1 MKGKL
6 PKEGMVQVS
15 AQCSHFLTG
24 RIPLKMEDP
33 GSCHISCEVENRQF
47 LSCLLDQGS
56 GISLMAQKTADEI
69 GLLKR
74 IKLANV
80 HLKLADQSIIKLR
93 GIVED
98 VLVKVDKFILLVDFM
113 ILDMEEDKNMPILFG
128 RPFLAIGDVT
138 LHARDN
144 TVTFRSMERR

>member
-1 MKGKL
+1 
-6 PKEGMVQVS
+6 
-15 AQCSHFLTG
+15 
-24 RIPLKMEDP
+24 
-33 GSCHISCEVENRQF
+33 
-47 LSCLLDQGS
+47 
-56 GISLMAQKTADEI
+56 MAQKTADEI

-80 HLKLADQSIIKLR
+80 HLQLADQSIIKLR

-128 RPFLAIGDVT
+128 RPFLVIGDVT

-144 TVTFRSMERR
+144 TVTFRVNEEEINLKGAGAQKSPWTSSLCLLERMSRSQFSSSLISSLWKKKGLWHG